1 MREHRTVNVA
11 SLVFGEE
18 GPLIDDL
25 AETYIEASKLSPC
38 NVDQLRGIYRLRQT
52 EALKHTATRSVK
64 LYPHRPILPL
74 PEPKFPSV
82 DFWDILH
89 RRRTVRHYNNHAIS
103 LVDLSTILKGSCGIT
118 GEIKYQPNLAQCL
131 RTVPSGGALY
141 PFEVYCVVINVEGI
155 TPGLYH
161 YNPLSHGLEELRIGQ
176 FKHIIVEAACG
187 QGELVEECAV
197 IFILTGMFWRSRFK
211 YGLRGFR
218 FVLMEVGHLAQNL
231 LLTAESLDMAAVLLG
246 GFYDDQVNR
255 FVGIDG
261 VNEAPLYL
269 VTIGYKGRKAKDV
282 ESEVF

>member
-1 MREHRTVNVA
+1 MHEHKTVNVA
-11 SLVFGEE
+11 SIVFGEG

-25 AETYIEASKLSPC
+25 AEMCIEASKLSPC
-38 NVDQLRGIYRLRQT
+38 KVDQLRGIYRLRQS
-52 EALKHTATRSVK
+52 EALQHTATRSVK
-64 LYPHRPILPL
+64 LYPHRPVLPL

-82 DFWDILH
+82 DFWDILR
-89 RRRTVRHYNNHAIS
+89 RRRTVRHYNNHAMS
-103 LVDLSTILKGSCGIT
+103 LRDLSTLLKGSCGIT
-118 GEIKYQPNLAQCL
+118 GEMAYQPNLVQCL

-141 PFEVYCVVINVEGI
+141 PFEVYCVVFSVDGI
-155 TPGLYH
+155 APGLYH
-161 YNPLSHGLEELRIGQ
+161 YNPLNHGLEELRVGE
-176 FKHIIVEAACG
+176 FKHFIIEAASG

-197 IFILTGMFWRSRFK
+197 VFILTGMFWRSRFK

-269 VTIGYKGRKAKDV
+269 ATIGYKGHKANDV
-282 ESEVF
+282 VREGF